1 MSVKS
6 VSHSIGFPVFSVVC
20 AGNNN
25 EFLVGGG
32 GGGTK
37 AGVKNS
43 VMLFKVDPITLELS
57 LSSEFKFSRDD
68 DGCMSIAAHPLK
80 RVFVCGVNGPADDI
94 KKGVNQNARSFRI
107 QNNNKDPIDYQRV
120 CRFSKDGK
128 MFIAGTTDGHL
139 SFWSWPEMEEALPAY
154 DYPNSEILDI
164 HIDHQSSN
172 VVVVTSSKLR
182 LLDLAKG
189 KVRWVNIENGHLLA
203 IGSSDMSVSVLDSN
217 NLSVLLRI
225 PDAHSFPVT
234 TIDFNTNAAY
244 VISGSADGTV
254 AISPVPDVNSSS
266 FAVKCNMLMVFFV
279 AIPQQSDYATNMLQ
293 TTDAYTKLALAYKV
307 LDQATENF
315 KKINEAI
322 LKGKANLD
330 EDFEEFK
337 ILQLATKDFQRSYFN
352 FMEAGARSVEAGE
365 LEGIEADVTETK
377 LNQMI
382 ASVAKKL

>member
-107 QNNNKDPIDYQRV
+107 QNNNIIFTPELTVGTILSKDPIDYQRV

-189 KVRWVNIENGHLLA
+189 KVRWSLDDLTVGSAKCELRSARFGSNSSEGILFVVFNSKGRRESYIRKFDILDNWKLKKSKQVASKPITAFNISENGHLLA

-266 FAVKCNMLMVFFV
+266 FAVKCNMLMVFLFV
-279 AIPQQSDYATNMLQ
+279 IF
-293 TTDAYTKLALAYKV
+293 V
-307 LDQATENF
+307 LTIIFIIVPIDE
-315 KKINEAI
+315 
-322 LKGKANLD
+322 LD
-330 EDFEEFK
+330 E
-337 ILQLATKDFQRSYFN
+337 Y
-352 FMEAGARSVEAGE
+352 E
-365 LEGIEADVTETK
+365 L
-377 LNQMI
+377 
-382 ASVAKKL
+382 